1 VVIEQV
7 AKLQKSMKLFKR
19 KESIIK
25 SIQEQ
30 NALSLDLEKK
40 IHQILIYK
48 SLKIFIC
55 LQKKKTTKADVA
67 REHGLEPL
75 AKIIMAQNNDDVDL
89 IARIFE

>member
-30 NALSLDLEKK
+30 NALSLDLERKSIK
-40 IHQILIYK
+40 FLIYR
-48 SLKIFIC
+48 
-55 LQKKKTTKADVA
+55 A
-67 REHGLEPL
+67 
-75 AKIIMAQNNDDVDL
+75 
-89 IARIFE
+89 

>member
-7 AKLQKSMKLFKR
+7 AKLSRVWSYFKR

-48 SLKIFIC
+48 SWRYLFA
-55 LQKKKTTKADVA
+55 LQKKTADVA
-67 REHGLEPL
+67 WEHGLEPL
-75 AKIIMAQNNDDVDL
+75 
-89 IARIFE
+89 